1 MSTARAAALLAFI
14 ALCSA
19 VATSCTA
26 PGEPPANP
34 NVAAYKDLIR
44 RELSTTTSALAT
56 MQLTLNYADHNRI
69 TQTYATTI
77 THQSQ
82 ADLTR
87 VATDLDQITPPPKYR
102 AAHHHLRSLA
112 SRVAH
117 QLAILTDH
125 WDQTTRTQELHALDT
140 ESKTIDRL
148 SQTLLG

>member
-1 MSTARAAALLAFI
+1 MTTTRAAVLAII
-14 ALCSA
+14 ALSSA

-34 NVAAYKDLIR
+34 NIAAYKDLIR
-44 RELSTTTSALAT
+44 RELSTTTSSLAT
-56 MQLTLNYADHNRI
+56 MQLALSYANHNRI

-87 VATDLDQITPPPKYR
+87 VATDLAQITPPSKYQ
-102 AAHHHLRSLA
+102 AAHHHLHALA
-112 SRVAH
+112 THAAH
-117 QLAILTDH
+117 QLATLSSH
-125 WDQTTRTQELHALDT
+125 WNQTTRTQELHALAT
-140 ESKTIDRL
+140 ESKTIDQL

>member
-1 MSTARAAALLAFI
+1 MSTARAAGLAII

-34 NVAAYKDLIR
+34 DIAAYKDLIR

-56 MQLTLNYADHNRI
+56 MQLTLNYADRNRI

-102 AAHHHLRSLA
+102 AAHHQLRSLA
-112 SRVAH
+112 SRVAD
-117 QLAILTDH
+117 QLATLSDH
-125 WDQTTRTQELHALDT
+125 WDETTRAQELHALNG
-140 ESKTIDRL
+140 ESKTIDHL

>member
-1 MSTARAAALLAFI
+1 MTTTRAAVLAII
-14 ALCSA
+14 ALSSA

-34 NVAAYKDLIR
+34 NIAAYKDLIR
-44 RELSTTTSALAT
+44 RELSTTTSSLAT
-56 MQLTLNYADHNRI
+56 MQLALSYANHNRI

-125 WDQTTRTQELHALDT
+125 WDQTTRTQELHALNA
-140 ESKTIDRL
+140 ESKTIDDL

>member
-1 MSTARAAALLAFI
+1 MSTARAAGLAII

-34 NVAAYKDLIR
+34 DIAAYKDLIR

-56 MQLTLNYADHNRI
+56 MQLTLNYADRNRI

-102 AAHHHLRSLA
+102 AAHHQLRSLA
-112 SRVAH
+112 SRVAD
-117 QLAILTDH
+117 QLATLSDH
-125 WDQTTRTQELHALDT
+125 WDETTRTQELHALNG
-140 ESKTIDRL
+140 ESKTIDHL